1 MRFTLYAAILA
12 LAGAAHICQ
21 AASVNLDLL
30 LSTGDFAKCTY
41 SRYPNSYE
49 HGDLPTPDLTVA
61 DGWCARGADTLTP
74 ANYVFRMV
82 TANETNYQYM
92 ALKGVTSGSVS
103 LTLEPNIP
111 PIEASIPQTG
121 DTVTF
126 EIDKF
131 RTADCGS
138 GAFVQGGFQTI
149 VTIGIWGIT
158 SKQVVLSSADTKV
171 SLTAQVPANVDDGQ
185 GVHPYINLWT
195 GGNLG
200 SHQPGVYISGAHLYV
215 RRKGSQDYE
224 TENIPVV
231 INRSIRTHRVD
242 WSYYKTSTRS
252 VAALS
257 DDLRLGPGSYPFLS
271 RLRKLNPSIRIY
283 LYEGGMTAVDTTVNA
298 RWALCPFTLSE
309 VVAAHPEWLYP
320 SSPGASTYWHYKE
333 FPDRYPIHVALKD
346 YQDQWSDRAISYAQK
361 LGVDGVWIDDTT
373 ALTMEHYGIVRQPFE
388 VQQFLHAVIPKLRT
402 AGLSI
407 VLNLTENNLDGT
419 LSWNG
424 DPTLA
429 YLDPSWVPNDQFRA
443 SQGYTANTPNN
454 TPDVYFQELSFIQNI
469 HGYHSTYW
477 LRCINDAGVIA
488 KWNQSLPAAQRRR
501 MHYYVNQRDEPS
513 HPAFGPDGWVMFS
526 LASYLLCQ
534 NDYTSLAINLL
545 GQEEKLATDYS
556 ITQQLGN
563 PDGANQPYNGDTY
576 CRYRRYKATA
586 DGAAGGVVV
595 VNANTELAKTYV
607 LDFNAVDESGN
618 DMASGTKILLKPNT
632 GRILIR
638 KLDKVNVNL
647 VVPSGQVIPGQKL
660 DIVVEY
666 TNPSSSAIADVTLRV
681 QVPAQMTYVA
691 GSAEASSG
699 VYDPVLRTIV
709 WHLTRVAGK
718 QAGSRKFQAVVE

>member
-1 MRFTLYAAILA
+1 MRFILFATILA
-12 LAGAAHICQ
+12 LVGAVHSCQ

-30 LSTGDFAKCTY
+30 LGVGDFAKCTY
-41 SRYPNSYE
+41 SRYPKAYE
-49 HGDLPTPDLTVA
+49 FGDLPTPDLTVA
-61 DGWCARGADTLTP
+61 DGWWARATDTLTP

-82 TANETNYQYM
+82 SLNGTNYQYM
-92 ALKGVTSGSVS
+92 ALKGVTSGRVA
-103 LTLEPNIP
+103 LWLLPNIP
-111 PIEASIPQTG
+111 RVEASIPQTG

-126 EIDKF
+126 EIDKY
-131 RTADCGS
+131 RTVDC
-138 GAFVQGGFQTI
+138 AGGFQAV
-149 VTIGIWGIT
+149 VTIGFEGII
-158 SKQVVLSSADTKV
+158 SNNIALSPVDTKL
-171 SLTAQVPANVDDGQ
+171 SLTAQVPAGVQ
-185 GVHPYINLWT
+185 EVHPYIYIWT
-195 GGNLG
+195 NGNLEN
-200 SHQPGVYISGAHLYV
+200 HQPGVYISGAHLYI

-231 INRSIRTHRVD
+231 INRSIRTHSLY
-242 WSYYKTSTRS
+242 WNHNETTTRS
-252 VAALS
+252 AAALS
-257 DDLRLGPGSYPFLS
+257 DELCLFPWAYPFFA
-271 RLRKLNPSIRIY
+271 RLRKLNPSLRIY
-283 LYEGGMTAVDTTVNA
+283 LYQGGMTAIDTLVGA
-298 RWALCPFTLSE
+298 RWALCPFTFSD
-309 VVAAHPEWLYP
+309 VKAAHPEWLYP
-320 SSPGASTYWHYKE
+320 SSPGASTYWNYKE
-333 FPDRYPIHVALKD
+333 WPDRYPLHVALKE
-346 YQDQWSDRAISYAQK
+346 YQDLWSSLVISKARK

-388 VQQFLHAVIPKLRT
+388 VQQFLHAVIPKIRA

-407 VLNLTENNLDGT
+407 VLNLTENNLDGS

-429 YLDPSWVPNDQFRA
+429 YLDPSWTPNNQFPA

-454 TPDVYFQELSFIQNI
+454 TPDVFFQELSFIYGG
-469 HGYHSTYW
+469 HRYPSAYW
-477 LRCINDAGVIA
+477 LKCINDADIISR
-488 KWNQSLPAAQRRR
+488 WNQLLPVAQRRR

-513 HPAFGPDGWVMFS
+513 HPASGPDGWVMFS

-534 NDYTSLAINLL
+534 NNYTALAINLL
-545 GQEEKLATDYS
+545 GQETKLATDYS
-556 ITQQLGN
+556 ITQQLGD

-576 CRYRRYKATA
+576 CRYRRYKATS

-618 DMASGTKILLKPNT
+618 DIASGTKVPLKPNT

-666 TNPSSSAIADVTLRV
+666 TNPGSSAIADVTLRV

-691 GSAEASSG
+691 GSAEASG
-699 VYDPVLRTIV
+699 GAYDSVLRTIV
-709 WHLTRVAGK
+709 WHLTRVAAK
-718 QAGSRKFQAVVE
+718 QAGSKTFQAVVE